1 MSERS
6 TRPDGFDGAAAV
18 TRSLLGY
25 GVLAGVVYLGVGVV
39 LALTREGFD
48 LSRHPLSLLMLG
60 ENGWMQR
67 ANIIVVGLMTVAA
80 AVGFARALRGSKA
93 GPRAG
98 ALLTVYGA
106 GLVLSGVFPPDPMAG
121 FPVGAVEEPSV
132 SGLVHLA
139 VGAMAFLAV
148 AGAALAVGR
157 WFADQDLA
165 RWAAIS
171 RGSAG
176 VVLFGF
182 VVGAALSTQVV
193 GVVLL
198 WVAVVVGWGWLAAV
212 SSVLYR
218 IVPHPDPDRRQPAG
232 A

>member
-1 MSERS
+1 MGERS
-6 TRPDGFDGAAAV
+6 ARPEGFDGAAAV

-67 ANIIVVGLMTVAA
+67 ANIIVVGLMVLAA
-80 AVGFARALRGSKA
+80 AVGFARAMRGSTS

-98 ALLTVYGA
+98 VLLMVHGA
-106 GLVLSGVFPPDPMAG
+106 GLVLSGVFPPDPLAG
-121 FPVGAVEEPSV
+121 FPAGAPEEPSV
-132 SGLVHLA
+132 SGILHLA
-139 VGAMAFLAV
+139 SGAVAFLAV
-148 AGAALAVGR
+148 AAAALVVGRWFGDQGLSRWAGISRWCAAVVLLAFVGGAALA
-157 WFADQDLA
+157 
-165 RWAAIS
+165 
-171 RGSAG
+171 
-176 VVLFGF
+176 
-182 VVGAALSTQVV
+182 TQVV

-198 WVAVVVGWGWLAAV
+198 WVAVLVGWAWLAGA
-212 SSVLYR
+212 STILYR
-218 IVPHPDPDRRQPAG
+218 IVPHPDPDRRAPTA